1 MSAAGPGPRSDG
13 GNPEP
18 ARAVDGPIDDLLRDL
33 GGQLDA
39 AEVAELAAEIEDRS
53 RREAALLGMVDR
65 LRGSLGRT
73 VAVETAVGR
82 LCGRL
87 SQVGP
92 DWLELTEAPA
102 GTEHSALVPLS
113 AVLGVVGVS
122 PAAVSEGTVGL
133 ARRLDL
139 RHVLRGVVRDR
150 SSVRL
155 VLRDGSVRTGT
166 LDRAGADYVD
176 LVEHAPDEPR
186 SGCGSRLV
194 PLAAIAVLRR

>member
-18 ARAVDGPIDDLLRDL
+18 ARAADGPIDDLLRDL

-39 AEVAELAAEIEDRS
+39 AEAAELAAEIEDRS

-87 SQVGP
+87 S
-92 DWLELTEAPA
+92 
-102 GTEHSALVPLS
+102 
-113 AVLGVVGVS
+113 
-122 PAAVSEGTVGL
+122 
-133 ARRLDL
+133 
-139 RHVLRGVVRDR
+139 
-150 SSVRL
+150 
-155 VLRDGSVRTGT
+155 
-166 LDRAGADYVD
+166 
-176 LVEHAPDEPR
+176 
-186 SGCGSRLV
+186 
-194 PLAAIAVLRR
+194 